1 MTQTYGQG
9 GTTEQ
14 IRGTVE
20 QANEKGLKVSGRW
33 FNFSQ
38 YSRTTVRPEEGD
50 QVELE
55 VARGKFINDLRI
67 TGGSLEP
74 ALAGDDDLFGEG
86 ELSSAPP
93 PRAAS
98 RSAAGA
104 SGGAAAVAVP
114 AASAS
119 DRNTEIRR
127 LALIKA
133 AAEFAAGRSG
143 LEPDDVAAIA
153 AQWEAWVVGRS

>member
-1 MTQTYGQG
+1 MSQTYGQG

-20 QANEKGLKVSGRW
+20 QANEKGLKVGGRW

-38 YSRTTVRPEEGD
+38 YSRTTVRPQEGD

-55 VARGKFINDLRI
+55 VARGKFINDLRV

-74 ALAGDDDLFGEG
+74 ALAGDDDLFGDG
-86 ELSSAPP
+86 EPAPA
-93 PRAAS
+93 PRATRPAAAPS
-98 RSAAGA
+98 AAAGA
-104 SGGAAAVAVP
+104 TAAGTAGT
-114 AASAS
+114 S

-133 AAEFAAGRSG
+133 AADFAARRDG
-143 LEPDDVAAIA
+143 LEPDDVTAIA
-153 AQWEAWVVGRS
+153 AQWEAWVVGQS